1 VVKII
6 HHRGTENTE
15 AAQRRVASEFSAL
28 IDSREDF
35 ADNWD
40 AGTTEEL
47 SEEPETTTS
56 NTRRSLIW
64 LQTLAFLLGLGLL
77 IYVINRVGVQP
88 LFDALLRIGFGFFVV
103 LGLSGL
109 RHVLRTISMRAAVP
123 PEHRRISFRH
133 AFAARLGGE
142 AISFLTF
149 TGPLLGEATKVA
161 LLRKRVPLTYGV
173 PALVVDNLIYN
184 LSVVFFVLSGAV
196 VMLLRYPLPPGAYL
210 VLMVIAAVAAS
221 GILVAAI
228 AAKRRVMLLTW
239 IIDHIGELRLSPK
252 VILKKRHHIF
262 HLESKVYDFY
272 KHHPGAFFLMIACN
286 LLAHVA
292 SVLEVFLTLRMLGFQ
307 PQVAQAY
314 IIESLTK
321 VINFVFAFVP
331 GTIGVY
337 EGGTEVILQKGL
349 GFTPAA
355 GLALALVRKA
365 AIVVWTSIGL
375 LVLTWRTLPNAWRR
389 IMDRSP
395 RLQRLMDSLV
405 LSNIAHRP
413 ARTAVSIL
421 GTGVGVLLIVF
432 TVGLAHGVLHE
443 RGRRESN
450 IGAEIM
456 IRSSGTIGLGGS
468 QFKLPA
474 SHAAELATIPGVR
487 AATPIGQ
494 TFDKSDTGF
503 GQRLIDGIEYDQYAN
518 IARITIREGRKLES
532 GDEAIIDPEWQR
544 SRKAN
549 VGDTVKLFERP
560 FKIVGV
566 YEPPGGGRIKIPLK
580 TMQDQE
586 GSDNKASAIL
596 VACDDPAQQDEVAAR
611 ILERFH
617 DDQLIFTRDLP
628 EIYASG
634 VPALNVFIKVVVG
647 VAAAISVLVILL
659 AMYTTVTERTRQ
671 IGILKSLGMSKTAI
685 AWVIEQ
691 EAIIVSVLGVVV
703 GVLLTMLAKFAV
715 MRTTSLTIDIEP
727 RWVLIALAVG
737 LLGGTI
743 GALYPA
749 LRAARQDA
757 VEALSYE

>member
-1 VVKII
+1 MI
-6 HHRGTENTE
+6 E
-15 AAQRRVASEFSAL
+15 SE
-28 IDSREDF
+28 EF
-35 ADNWD
+35 AKEWQ
-40 AGTTEEL
+40 AEEIEEL
-47 SEEPETTTS
+47 AEEPEASARSTS
-56 NTRRSLIW
+56 RRSFAW
-64 LQTLAFLLGLGLL
+64 LQALAFLLGLALL
-77 IYVINRVGVQP
+77 IYVIRRVGIQP
-88 LFDALLRIGFGFFVV
+88 LFDALLRVGFGFFII

-109 RHVLRTISMRAAVP
+109 RHVFRTIAMRAAVP
-123 PEHRRISFRH
+123 REHRQISFRN

-184 LSVVFFVLSGAV
+184 LSVVFFILSGAC
-196 VMLLRYPLPPGAYL
+196 VMLFNYALPKPVYTVL
-210 VLMVIAAVAAS
+210 VIIASLAAL
-221 GILVAAI
+221 GILTAAF

-239 IIDHIGELRLSPK
+239 AIDRLGELRLSPK
-252 VILKKRHHIF
+252 VILKKRHHIY

-272 KHHPGAFFLMIACN
+272 KHHPGAFIGMVVCDFLS
-286 LLAHVA
+286 HVT
-292 SVLEVFLTLRMLGFQ
+292 SVVEVYVALKLLGFS
-307 PQVAQAY
+307 PNVSQAY

-365 AIVVWTSIGL
+365 AIVTWTSVGL
-375 LVLTWRTLPNAWRR
+375 LVLTSRTLPNAWRR
-389 IMDRSP
+389 LLDRSP

-405 LSNIAHRP
+405 FSNIAHRP

-421 GTGVGVLLIVF
+421 GTAVGVLLIVF
-432 TVGLAHGVLHE
+432 TVGLAHGVLRE
-443 RGRRESN
+443 RGKRESN

-456 IRSSGTIGLGGS
+456 IRASGSLSLGGGS
-468 QFKLPA
+468 PFKLQA
-474 SHAAELATIPGVR
+474 SHAAEIATVQGVR

-494 TFDKSDTGF
+494 TLDRSDSGF
-503 GQRLIDGIEYDQYAN
+503 GSRLIDGIDYDQYAN
-518 IARITIREGRKLES
+518 LAGITIREGRKLMS
-532 GDEAIIDPEWQR
+532 GDEAIVDPEWKER
-544 SRKAN
+544 RKAK
-549 VGDTVKLFERP
+549 VGDTVLLFQRP
-560 FKIVGV
+560 FQIVGV
-566 YEPPGGGRIKIPLK
+566 YEPPGGGRIKIPLA
-580 TMQDQE
+580 TMQEQE
-586 GSDNKASAIL
+586 GASGRATAIF
-596 VACDDPAQQDEVAAR
+596 VSCEDPSKQDEVAAR
-611 ILERFH
+611 IQARFP

-628 EIYASG
+628 ELYATG

-647 VAAAISVLVILL
+647 VAAAISMLVILL

-671 IGILKSLGMSKTAI
+671 IGILKSLGMSKQSI

-691 EAIIVSVLGVVV
+691 EAILVSLMGVIL
-703 GVLLTMLAKFAV
+703 GVLLTLAAQFV
-715 MRTTSLTIDIEP
+715 LMRVTSLTILIEP

-737 LLGGTI
+737 LVGGTI

>member
-1 VVKII
+1 MSDI
-6 HHRGTENTE
+6 
-15 AAQRRVASEFSAL
+15 
-28 IDSREDF
+28 
-35 ADNWD
+35 ADNWQT
-40 AGTTEEL
+40 GETEEL
-47 SEEPETTTS
+47 SEEPEPTTTNS
-56 NTRRSLIW
+56 RRSFVW
-64 LQTLAFLLGLGLL
+64 LQALAFLLGLGLL

-88 LFDALLRIGFGFFVV
+88 LFDALLRVGFGFFVI

-109 RHVLRTISMRAAVP
+109 RHFLRTIAMRAAVP
-123 PEHRRISFRH
+123 AEHRRISFRH

-173 PALVVDNLIYN
+173 PALVVDNLLYN

-196 VMLLRYPLPPGAYL
+196 VMLVRYPLPPSVYL
-210 VLMVIAAVAAS
+210 VLLAIAAVAAL

-228 AAKRRVMLLTW
+228 AAKRRVMLMTW
-239 IIDHIGELRLSPK
+239 IIDRLAQLRLSPK
-252 VILKKRHHIF
+252 VILKRRDHIY

-272 KHHPGAFFLMIACN
+272 KHHPTAFFVMIACN
-286 LLAHVA
+286 LLAHA
-292 SVLEVFLTLRMLGFQ
+292 TSVLEVYLALKMLGFQ
-307 PQVAQAY
+307 PDVAQSY

-365 AIVVWTSIGL
+365 AIVCWTSIGL

-389 IMDRSP
+389 ILDRSP

-450 IGAEIM
+450 IGAELM
-456 IRSSGTIGLGGS
+456 IRASGSIGLGGGA
-468 QFKLPA
+468 QFRLPA

-494 TFDKSDTGF
+494 TFDKSDSGF
-503 GQRLIDGIEYDQYAN
+503 GQRMIEGIEYDQYATL
-518 IARITIREGRKLES
+518 AGITIREGRKLQS
-532 GDEAIIDPEWQR
+532 GDEAIVDPEWKDR
-544 SRKAN
+544 RGAKI
-549 VGDTVKLFERP
+549 GDTVELFQRP
-560 FKIVGV
+560 VTIVGV
-566 YEPPGGGRIKIPLK
+566 YEPPGGGRIKIPLR
-580 TMQDQE
+580 TIQEQE
-586 GSDNKASAIL
+586 GAADRASAIL
-596 VACDDPAQQDEVAAR
+596 IACTDPAKQDEVAAQ
-611 ILERFH
+611 ILQRFP

-647 VAAAISVLVILL
+647 VAAAISMLVILL

-703 GVLLTMLAKFAV
+703 GVLLTMLARLAV
-715 MRTTSLTIDIEP
+715 MRTTSLTIEIEP

>member
-1 VVKII
+1 M
-6 HHRGTENTE
+6 
-15 AAQRRVASEFSAL
+15 

-35 ADNWD
+35 ADNWA
-40 AGTTEEL
+40 AGATEEL
-47 SEEPETTTS
+47 SEEPEITTS
-56 NTRRSLIW
+56 NKRRYLVW
-64 LQTLAFLLGLGLL
+64 LQTLAFLLGLSLL

-88 LFDALLRIGFGFFVV
+88 LFDALLRIGFGFFVI

-109 RHVLRTISMRAAVP
+109 RHFLRTISMRAAVP
-123 PEHRRISFRH
+123 REHRRITFRQ

-173 PALVVDNLIYN
+173 PALVVDNLLYN

-196 VMLLRYPLPPGAYL
+196 VMLLRYPLPPGVYL
-210 VLMVIAAVAAS
+210 VLLIIAGVAAS
-221 GILVAAI
+221 GILIAGI

-239 IIDHIGELRLSPK
+239 IIDRLAQLRLSPK
-252 VILKKRHHIF
+252 VILKRRHHIH

-272 KHHPGAFFLMIACN
+272 KHHPGAFFLMVVCN
-286 LLAHVA
+286 LAAHAA
-292 SVLEVFLTLRMLGFQ
+292 SVTEVYVALKMLGFQ
-307 PQVAQAY
+307 PQLAQAY

-321 VINFVFAFVP
+321 VINFAFAFVP

-365 AIVVWTSIGL
+365 AIVSWTSIGL

-389 IMDRSP
+389 ILDRSP

-432 TVGLAHGVLHE
+432 TVGLARGVLHE

-456 IRSSGTIGLGGS
+456 IRASGTVGLGGGS
-468 QFKLPA
+468 QFRLPA

-494 TFDKSDTGF
+494 TFDKSDSGF
-503 GQRLIDGIEYDQYAN
+503 GQRLLDGIEYDQYAS

-544 SRKAN
+544 NRSAK
-549 VGDTVKLFERP
+549 VGDTVRLFERP

-586 GSDNKASAIL
+586 GTNNKASAIL
-596 VACDDPAQQDEVAAR
+596 VACVDPAKQDEVAAS
-611 ILERFH
+611 ILQRFP

-671 IGILKSLGMSKTAI
+671 IGILKSLGMSKTSI

-715 MRTTSLTIDIEP
+715 MRTTSLTIEIEP

-737 LLGGTI
+737 LVGGTI

>member
-1 VVKII
+1 MSDI
-6 HHRGTENTE
+6 
-15 AAQRRVASEFSAL
+15 
-28 IDSREDF
+28 
-35 ADNWD
+35 ADNWQT
-40 AGTTEEL
+40 GETEEL
-47 SEEPETTTS
+47 SEEPEPTTTNS
-56 NTRRSLIW
+56 RRSFVW
-64 LQTLAFLLGLGLL
+64 LQALAFLLGLGLL

-88 LFDALLRIGFGFFVV
+88 LFDALLRVGFGFFVI

-109 RHVLRTISMRAAVP
+109 RHFLRTIAMRAAVP
-123 PEHRRISFRH
+123 AEHRRISFRH

-161 LLRKRVPLTYGV
+161 LLRKQVPLTYGV
-173 PALVVDNLIYN
+173 PALVVDNLLYN

-196 VMLLRYPLPPGAYL
+196 VMLVRYPLPPSVYL
-210 VLMVIAAVAAS
+210 VLLAIAAVAAL

-228 AAKRRVMLLTW
+228 AAKRRVMLMTW
-239 IIDHIGELRLSPK
+239 IIDRLAQLRLSPK
-252 VILKKRHHIF
+252 VILKRRDHIY

-272 KHHPGAFFLMIACN
+272 KHHPTAFFVMIACN
-286 LLAHVA
+286 LLAHA
-292 SVLEVFLTLRMLGFQ
+292 TSVLEVYLALKMLGFQ
-307 PQVAQAY
+307 PDVAQSY

-365 AIVVWTSIGL
+365 AIVCWTSIGL

-389 IMDRSP
+389 ILDRSP

-450 IGAEIM
+450 IGAELM
-456 IRSSGTIGLGGS
+456 IRASGSIGLGGGA
-468 QFKLPA
+468 QFRLAA

-494 TFDKSDTGF
+494 TFDKSDSGF
-503 GQRLIDGIEYDQYAN
+503 GQRMIEGIEYDQYATL
-518 IARITIREGRKLES
+518 AGITIREGRKLQS
-532 GDEAIIDPEWQR
+532 GDEAIVDPEWKDR
-544 SRKAN
+544 RGAKI
-549 VGDTVKLFERP
+549 GDTVELFQRP
-560 FKIVGV
+560 FTIVGV
-566 YEPPGGGRIKIPLK
+566 YEPPGGGRIKIPLR
-580 TMQDQE
+580 TIQEQE
-586 GSDNKASAIL
+586 GAADRASAIL
-596 VACDDPAQQDEVAAR
+596 IACTDPAKQDEVAAQ
-611 ILERFH
+611 ILQRFP

-647 VAAAISVLVILL
+647 VAAAISMLVILL

-703 GVLLTMLAKFAV
+703 GVLLTMLARLAV
-715 MRTTSLTIDIEP
+715 MRTTSLTIEIEP

>member
-1 VVKII
+1 
-6 HHRGTENTE
+6 
-15 AAQRRVASEFSAL
+15 L

-35 ADNWD
+35 ADNWP

-56 NTRRSLIW
+56 NTRRSLLW

-123 PEHRRISFRH
+123 AEHRRITFRH

-196 VMLLRYPLPPGAYL
+196 VMLLRYPLPPGVYL
-210 VLMVIAAVAAS
+210 VLLIIAGVAAS

-239 IIDHIGELRLSPK
+239 IIDRMGELRLSPK
-252 VILKKRHHIF
+252 VILKRRHHIY

-286 LLAHVA
+286 LLAHTA
-292 SVLEVFLTLRMLGFQ
+292 SVAEVFLALKMLGFQ

-321 VINFVFAFVP
+321 VINFAFAFVP

-365 AIVVWTSIGL
+365 AIVCWTSVGL

-389 IMDRSP
+389 ILDRSP

-413 ARTAVSIL
+413 ARTAVSVL

-456 IRSSGTIGLGGS
+456 IRASGTIGLGGS

-474 SHAAELATIPGVR
+474 SHAAELAMIEGVR
-487 AATPIGQ
+487 AATPLGQ
-494 TFDKSDTGF
+494 TFDKSDSGF
-503 GQRLIDGIEYDQYAN
+503 GQRLIDGIEYDDYAT
-518 IARITIREGRKLES
+518 IARITMREGRKLES

-544 SRKAN
+544 SRNAK

-586 GSDNKASAIL
+586 GSENRASAIL
-596 VACDDPAQQDEVAAR
+596 VACANPEQQDAVAAR
-611 ILERFH
+611 ILERFP

-634 VPALNVFIKVVVG
+634 VPALNIFIKVVVG

-737 LLGGTI
+737 LLGGSI

-757 VEALSYE
+757 VDALSYE

>member
-1 VVKII
+1 
-6 HHRGTENTE
+6 
-15 AAQRRVASEFSAL
+15 L
-28 IDSREDF
+28 IESREDF
-35 ADNWD
+35 ADNWT
-40 AGTTEEL
+40 AGETEEL
-47 SEEPETTTS
+47 SEEPETTTTNS
-56 NTRRSLIW
+56 RRSFVW

-77 IYVINRVGVQP
+77 IFVINRVGVQP
-88 LFDALLRIGFGFFVV
+88 LFDALLRIGFGFFVI

-109 RHVLRTISMRAAVP
+109 RHFLRTIAMRAAVP
-123 PEHRRISFRH
+123 AEHRRITFRS

-161 LLRKRVPLTYGV
+161 LLRKRIPLTYGV
-173 PALVVDNLIYN
+173 PALVVDNLLYN
-184 LSVVFFVLSGAV
+184 LSVVFFVLSGAC
-196 VMLLRYPLPPGAYL
+196 VMLAWYPLPPPVYL
-210 VLMVIAAVAAS
+210 VLLIIAVVAAS
-221 GILVAAI
+221 GILIAVI

-239 IIDHIGELRLSPK
+239 AIDRLGELRLSPK
-252 VILKKRHHIF
+252 VILKRRHHIY

-272 KHHPGAFFLMIACN
+272 KHHPAAFFVMIACN
-286 LLAHVA
+286 LAAHAA
-292 SVLEVFLTLRMLGFQ
+292 SVVEVYLALKMLGFQ

-321 VINFVFAFVP
+321 VINFAFAFVP

-375 LVLTWRTLPNAWRR
+375 FVLTWRALPNAWRR
-389 IMDRSP
+389 ILDRSP

-456 IRSSGTIGLGGS
+456 IRASGTVSLAGGS
-468 QFKLPA
+468 QFKLQTA
-474 SHAAELATIPGVR
+474 HAAEIATIPGVR

-494 TFDKSDTGF
+494 TFDKSDSGF
-503 GQRLIDGIEYDQYAN
+503 GQRLLDGIEYDEYAN
-518 IARITIREGRKLES
+518 LARITIREGRKLES
-532 GDEAIIDPEWQR
+532 GDEAIVDPEWAER
-544 SRKAN
+544 RKAK
-549 VGDTVKLFERP
+549 VGDTVDLFERP
-560 FKIVGV
+560 FKIVGI

-580 TMQDQE
+580 TMQEQE
-586 GSDNKASAIL
+586 GASNRASAIL
-596 VACDDPAQQDEVAAR
+596 VACNDPAQQDEVAAQ
-611 ILERFH
+611 ILQRFPE
-617 DDQLIFTRDLP
+617 DQLIFTRDLP

-703 GVLLTMLAKFAV
+703 GVLLTMLAQLIV
-715 MRTTSLTIDIEP
+715 TRVTTLTIEIEP

-737 LLGGTI
+737 LLGGSI

>member
-1 VVKII
+1 
-6 HHRGTENTE
+6 
-15 AAQRRVASEFSAL
+15 L
-28 IDSREDF
+28 IESREEF
-35 ADNWD
+35 DNWTT
-40 AGTTEEL
+40 GETEEL
-47 SEEPETTTS
+47 AEEPVPTTS
-56 NTRRSLIW
+56 NSRRSFIW
-64 LQTLAFLLGLGLL
+64 LQAFAFILGLGLL

-88 LFDALLRIGFGFFVV
+88 LFDALLRVGFGFFVI

-109 RHVLRTISMRAAVP
+109 RHVLRTVSMRAAVP
-123 PEHRRISFRH
+123 PEHRRISFRN

-173 PALVVDNLIYN
+173 PALVVDNLLYN

-196 VMLLRYPLPPGAYL
+196 VMLLRYPLPPGVYL
-210 VLMVIAAVAAS
+210 VLITIAAVAAS

-239 IIDHIGELRLSPK
+239 LIDRLGELRLSPK
-252 VILKKRHHIF
+252 VILKRRHHIY

-286 LLAHVA
+286 LLAHAA
-292 SVLEVFLTLRMLGFQ
+292 SVLEVYLALKMLGFQ

-321 VINFVFAFVP
+321 VINFAFAFVP

-389 IMDRSP
+389 ILDRSP

-413 ARTAVSIL
+413 ARTAVSVL

-456 IRSSGTIGLGGS
+456 IRASGSISLAGPS
-468 QFKLPA
+468 QFKIHT
-474 SHAAELATIPGVR
+474 SHAAELATVPGVR
-487 AATPIGQ
+487 ATTPIGQ
-494 TFDKSDTGF
+494 AVDSSDTGF

-518 IARITIREGRKLES
+518 IARITIREGRPLQS
-532 GDEAIIDPEWQR
+532 GDEAIVDPEWKR
-544 SRKAN
+544 NRKAN
-549 VGDTVKLFERP
+549 TGDTLQLFHRP

-580 TMQDQE
+580 TMQEQVGAE
-586 GSDNKASAIL
+586 SKASAIL
-596 VACDDPAQQDEVAAR
+596 VACDDPAKQDEVAAR
-611 ILERFH
+611 ILERFPQ
-617 DDQLIFTRDLP
+617 DQLLFTRDLP
-628 EIYASG
+628 ELYASG
-634 VPALNVFIKVVVG
+634 VPALNVFLNVVVG
-647 VAAAISVLVILL
+647 VAAAISILVILL

-671 IGILKSLGMSKTAI
+671 IGILKSLGMSKTSI

-691 EAIIVSVLGVVV
+691 EAIIVSVLGVAV
-703 GVLLTMLAKFAV
+703 GVLLTMLAQLV
-715 MRTTSLTIDIEP
+715 VTRTTSLLIEIEP
-727 RWVLIALAVG
+727 RWVLVALAVG
-737 LLGGTI
+737 LLGGSV

>member
-1 VVKII
+1 MI
-6 HHRGTENTE
+6 E
-15 AAQRRVASEFSAL
+15 
-28 IDSREDF
+28 SREEF
-35 ADNWD
+35 TNNWR
-40 AGTTEEL
+40 AGETEEL
-47 SEEPETTTS
+47 SEEPEVTT
-56 NTRRSLIW
+56 NKRRSFLW
-64 LQTLAFLLGLGLL
+64 LQALAFLLGLALL
-77 IYVINRVGVQP
+77 IFVINRVGLQP
-88 LFDALLRIGFGFFVV
+88 LFDALLRIGFGFFLI

-109 RHVLRTISMRAAVP
+109 RHFLRTIAMRAAVP
-123 PEHRRISFRH
+123 AEHRRVSFRH

-173 PALVVDNLIYN
+173 PALVVDNLLYN
-184 LSVVFFVLSGAV
+184 LSVVFFVLSGAC
-196 VMLLRYPLPPGAYL
+196 VMLVRYPLPPSVYL
-210 VLMVIAAVAAS
+210 VLLTIAFVAAL
-221 GILVAAI
+221 GILIAII
-228 AAKRRVMLLTW
+228 AAKRRVMLMTW
-239 IIDHIGELRLSPK
+239 VIDRLAQLRLSPK
-252 VILKKRHHIF
+252 VILKRRHHIY

-272 KHHPGAFFLMIACN
+272 KHHPGAFFLMIVCD
-286 LLAHVA
+286 LLAHA
-292 SVLEVFLTLRMLGFQ
+292 SSVLEVYLALRMLGFQ
-307 PQVAQAY
+307 PQWAQSY

-365 AIVVWTSIGL
+365 AIVCWTSIGL

-389 IMDRSP
+389 ILDRSP

-413 ARTAVSIL
+413 ARTAVSVL

-456 IRSSGTIGLGGS
+456 LRASGSIGLGGGD

-474 SHAAELATIPGVR
+474 SHAAELASIPGVR
-487 AATPIGQ
+487 AATPLGQ

-503 GQRLIDGIEYDQYAN
+503 GQRLIDGIEYNEYAN
-518 IARITIREGRKLES
+518 LAHITIREGRKLES
-532 GDEAIIDPEWQR
+532 GDEAIVDPEWKR
-544 SRKAN
+544 NRNVN

-560 FKIVGV
+560 FKIVGI

-580 TMQDQE
+580 TMQEQE
-586 GSDNKASAIL
+586 GVEGRASAIL
-596 VACDDPAQQDEVAAR
+596 VACVDPAEQDAVAAR
-611 ILERFH
+611 ILERFPN
-617 DDQLIFTRDLP
+617 DQLIFTRDLP

-671 IGILKSLGMSKTAI
+671 IGILKSLGMSKTSI

-691 EAIIVSVLGVVV
+691 EAILVSVLGVAV
-703 GVLLTMLAKFAV
+703 GVLLTMLARLAV
-715 MRTTSLTIDIEP
+715 MRTTSLTIEIEP

-737 LLGGTI
+737 LLGGTL

-757 VEALSYE
+757 VDALSYE